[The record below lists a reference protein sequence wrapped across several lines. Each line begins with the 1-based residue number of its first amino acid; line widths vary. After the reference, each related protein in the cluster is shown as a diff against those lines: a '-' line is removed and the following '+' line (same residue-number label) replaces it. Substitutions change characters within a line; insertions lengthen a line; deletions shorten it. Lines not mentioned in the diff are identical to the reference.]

1 MRILHEL
8 LAELP
13 GLSRHRRAEHH
24 DLLLLWGL
32 NEDLLNV
39 LTHVELVHAL
49 VALVEDEL
57 SELVQLQALLPDQG
71 EQPSW
76 SSDEDVGAAVLQ
88 HLLVLGDGDT
98 TVHYASLHGREILGE
113 AVELMLDLV
122 CELARVADDKHLHGL
137 LRGIHLLQAREH
149 EDGRLAHAGLGLAE
163 NVSAQDG
170 LRDALMLD
178 LGGVLE
184 AAVHDGAEELG
195 LQEEVAEA

>member
-24 DLLLLWGL
+24 DLLLLRSL
-32 NEDLLNV
+32 HEDLLDV
-39 LTHVELVHAL
+39 LAHVQLVQAL
-49 VALVEDEL
+49 VALVEHEL
-57 SELVQLQALLPDQG
+57 GQFVKLEVLLPTEAKHTAGCSDQ
-71 EQPSW
+71 
-76 SSDEDVGAAVLQ
+76 DVGAAILE
-88 HLLVLGDGDT
+88 HLLVLDDGHT
-98 TVHYASLHGREILGE
+98 TVEDAGLDVGEVLRE
-113 AVELMLDLV
+113 AVELVFDLV
-122 CELARVADDKHLHGL
+122 GKLAGVADHEGLHGL
-137 LRGIHLLQAREH
+137 LRGIDLLQAGQD